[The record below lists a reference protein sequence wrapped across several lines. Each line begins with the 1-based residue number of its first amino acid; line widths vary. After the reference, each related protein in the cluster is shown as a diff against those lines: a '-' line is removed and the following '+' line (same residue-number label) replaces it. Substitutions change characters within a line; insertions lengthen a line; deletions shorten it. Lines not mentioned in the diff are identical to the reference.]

1 MRGHEKSIC
10 DLTDYCN
17 YFFRID
23 APNVIAEAV
32 KPAENE
38 EAAYVIRLYECECND
53 TKAKISFAS
62 GKEFYET
69 DMLENIK
76 ERLDPVNGKTIE
88 LEFKPFEIKTIL
100 VKK

>member
-1 MRGHEKSIC
+1 M
-10 DLTDYCN
+10 
-17 YFFRID
+17 
-23 APNVIAEAV
+23 
-32 KPAENE
+32 NE

-100 VKK
+100 VKRLNIIDKHGFRMMDAVLFRY